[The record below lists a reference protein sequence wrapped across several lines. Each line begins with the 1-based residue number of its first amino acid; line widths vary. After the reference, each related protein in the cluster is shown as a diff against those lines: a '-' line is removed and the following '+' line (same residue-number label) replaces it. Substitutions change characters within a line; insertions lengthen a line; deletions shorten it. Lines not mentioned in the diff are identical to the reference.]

1 MSETQASTVDWA
13 GSLIQLLEAQEALVS
28 DLAALARQQAELIR
42 GSRTDALLSLLT
54 RRQQLIERFADAQ
67 EELGKLTADLDA
79 RLRTVGQAERD
90 RIQSL
95 ISGIGDR
102 LAQVMQRDEQDQQ
115 VLEAARNRTKD
126 ELAAVGATRQARRA
140 YLSGRSVDNRFADQ
154 RG

>member
-54 RRQQLIERFADAQ
+54 RRQHLIERFADAQ

-79 RLRTVGQAERD
+79 RLQTVSEAQRR

-140 YLSGRSVDNRFADQ
+140 YLSGRAVDNRFADQ